1 MIGFLPPS
9 SSDADPAFEPTLPS
23 GDRLL
28 AAPIRQRIQQQLQAV
43 DLPLVY
49 RGCSF
54 ATLDPEPNV
63 AAFRLARTYAETGA
77 YQGKKGLLLMGRT
90 GRGKTAL
97 AVAILRQRVKQTHG
111 QQGGCFVRV
120 PRVLNR
126 PPEEWGLE
134 DSVGTHLQGLRD
146 HPLVVLDDLGRQR
159 LPAPIQA
166 SFYALLEGLEEES
179 RQVVITT
186 HRSLKAWRSVLD
198 AGLVARVLERCHRV
212 VLQGK
217 DRRL

>member
-1 MIGFLPPS
+1 MIAFLSPS
-9 SSDADPAFEPTLPS
+9 SSDPDPAFEPTQPAEN
-23 GDRLL
+23 RLL
-28 AAPIRQRIQQQLQAV
+28 AASVWPRIQRQLQAV
-43 DLPLVY
+43 GLPVVY

-54 ATLDPEPNV
+54 ATLEPEPNV

-77 YQGKKGLLLMGRT
+77 YQGKRGLLLMGRT

-111 QQGGCFVRV
+111 QQSGCFVRV

-134 DSVGTHLQGLRD
+134 DSVGQHLQGVRN

-166 SFYALLEGLEEES
+166 SFYALLDGLEEES

-186 HRSLKAWRSVLD
+186 HQSLAAWRSVLD
-198 AGLVARVLERCHRV
+198 AGLVALVLERCHRV